1 MKLEQQFQVL
11 LDEAPQH
18 GVPTLVMQEAVI
30 PALKQLTKQLNH
42 ANYYVLQTPGG
53 DWVLTVLLHREKPQP
68 EKKVIYAFA
77 SQKDATKFSESS
89 EQISQVVK
97 VPLANLLFEL
107 FAWESVDSIIFLD
120 MPSNRK
126 QGKEMPRSVLQAII
140 QEGLKKLQP
149 PSQRRSR
156 EIPPDIA

>member
-1 MKLEQQFQVL
+1 MKLEQQFQLL

-18 GVPTLVMQEAVI
+18 GVPTLVMEQAVI
-30 PALKQLTKQLNH
+30 PALKQLTKQLSH
-42 ANYYVLQTPGG
+42 ANYYVIQTPSG

-77 SQKDATKFSESS
+77 SQEDAAKFSESS

-97 VPLANLLFEL
+97 VSLANLLFEL
-107 FAWESVDSIIFLD
+107 FAWEPVDSIIFMD
-120 MPSNRK
+120 TPGNRK
-126 QGKEMPRSVLQAII
+126 QGKEMPRSALQAII

-149 PSQRRSR
+149 SRQRPSGQ
-156 EIPPDIA
+156 IPPDIA